1 MRVEKILIVPVAET
15 DMTAGMVLNLTEE
28 QARKL
33 HGELDEYFN
42 PEEHYKPV
50 EELAAVE
57 EN

>member
-42 PEEHYKPV
+42 PAEHFKPV